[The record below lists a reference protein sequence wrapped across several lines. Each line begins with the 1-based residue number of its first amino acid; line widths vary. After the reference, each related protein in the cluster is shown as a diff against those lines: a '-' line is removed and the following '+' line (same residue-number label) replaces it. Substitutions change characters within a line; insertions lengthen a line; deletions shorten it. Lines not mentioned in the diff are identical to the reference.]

1 MRAELRHALLVSFL
15 TLCLFLMALW
25 LVCCCHV
32 RFLTAVP
39 GLGCRGGCRGDSG
52 GGGGFGGWW
61 ASNPE
66 QAKLQGITG
75 VVLDDSTVI

>member
-1 MRAELRHALLVSFL
+1 MRAELRHALP
-15 TLCLFLMALW
+15 MALW

-32 RFLTAVP
+32 RFRTAVP
-39 GLGCRGGCRGDSG
+39 GLGCHGGCRGDSC

-61 ASNPE
+61 ASDPE
-66 QAKLQGITG
+66 HAKLQGITG